1 MTETSASLDVL
12 QQLEEGRIDVDEALR
27 RLGNEPPAAPP
38 GESAARRSRTWWL
51 IPLAIGMSFLGAG
64 GWFGSQGGAW
74 WILGVPLLF
83 LGIVVTVLAAASS
96 QSPWAFVRIR
106 SAGSPGAR
114 LWIPIPIRAAVWAVQ
129 FARPWMPPLAA
140 TSVDELLLS
149 LEDELGSERDLI
161 IEVDESGDGERVRV
175 SFE

>member
-1 MTETSASLDVL
+1 MTETGASLNVL

-27 RLGNEPPAAPP
+27 QLGEVPTETPSGEP
-38 GESAARRSRTWWL
+38 AARRTRTWWL
-51 IPLAIGMSFLGAG
+51 VPLAVGMAFLGAG
-64 GWFGSQGGAW
+64 GWLASQGGGW
-74 WILGVPLLF
+74 WILAVPLLF

-96 QSPWAFVRIR
+96 QSPWAYVRIR
-106 SAGSPGAR
+106 PARSPGTHF
-114 LWIPIPIRAAVWAVQ
+114 WIPVPIRAAVWAVQ

-175 SFE
+175 SYE

>member
-1 MTETSASLDVL
+1 MTETGASLNVL

-27 RLGNEPPAAPP
+27 RLEEAPAAAIL
-38 GESAARRSRTWWL
+38 GESARRRSRTWWL
-51 IPLAIGMSFLGAG
+51 IPLAIGMAFLGAG
-64 GWFGSQGGAW
+64 GWLASQGGGW
-74 WILGVPLLF
+74 WVLALPLLL

-96 QSPWAFVRIR
+96 QSPWAYVRIR
-106 SAGSPGAR
+106 PAGSPQTR
-114 LWIPIPIRAAVWAVQ
+114 LWIPVPIRAAIWAVQ

-149 LEDELGSERDLI
+149 LEDELGSQRDLV